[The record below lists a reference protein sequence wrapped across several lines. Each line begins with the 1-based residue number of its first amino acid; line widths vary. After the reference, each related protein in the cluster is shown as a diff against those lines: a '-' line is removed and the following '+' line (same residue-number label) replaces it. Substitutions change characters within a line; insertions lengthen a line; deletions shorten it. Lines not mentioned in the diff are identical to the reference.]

1 MGRDIGKLTHVK
13 IANAKKPGTYAD
25 GGNLYL
31 QVSIWQTK
39 SWVFRYMIDG
49 KRQQMGLGSLHT
61 VSLAEARTRA
71 RQMRQLILDGKDP
84 LQMKREAVV
93 ARRLAKIK
101 LKTFKECALE
111 YLTAKVVDTAMRS
124 DSHRKQW
131 RETLEQYAF
140 PVIGDLPVAA
150 IDTPAVLNVLQPIW
164 ERIPDTA
171 SRLRGRI
178 ERVLAFAQVQGYRSG
193 DNPAR
198 WRGHLKEMFPA
209 KGKQENLAALP
220 FDQLPAFMA
229 ALRKTDTLA
238 ARALEFTIL
247 TAARTGEVINAT
259 WDEIDG
265 NVWTI
270 PAEHMKAGDEHVVP
284 LSDRA
289 VEILKSMP
297 SAAGRIFN
305 IGHNA
310 MWNLL
315 KTMRRD
321 CTVHGFRSSFRDW
334 SGDRTAYSHEVIE
347 FSLAHGIPNKA
358 SAAYRRYR
366 ALDKRRRL
374 MADWSRYCESRP
386 QDSTNVLAMRSNRR

>member
-31 QVSIWQTK
+31 QVSVWGTK

-49 KRQQMGLGSLHT
+49 KRQQMGLGALHT
-61 VSLAEARTRA
+61 VNLSEARARA
-71 RQMRQLILDGKDP
+71 REHRQTILDGKDP
-84 LQMKREAVV
+84 LELKREAII
-93 ARRLAKIK
+93 ARKLAKVRH
-101 LKTFKECALE
+101 KTFQECAAE
-111 YLTAKVVDTAMRS
+111 YINAKVTDTAMRS
-124 DSHRKQW
+124 DTHRKQW

-140 PVIGDLPVAA
+140 PVIGDLPVAS
-150 IDTPAVLNVLQPIW
+150 IDTPLVLKVLQPIW
-164 ERIPDTA
+164 PRIPDTA

-178 ERVLAFAQVQGYRSG
+178 ERVLAFAAVQGYRGSE
-193 DNPAR
+193 NPAR

-220 FDQLPAFMA
+220 FDQLPSFMQE
-229 ALRKTDTLA
+229 LHHIDTPA

-259 WDEIDG
+259 RDEIDG

-270 PAEHMKAGDEHVVP
+270 PAERMKAGEEHTIP

-305 IGHNA
+305 IGHNG

-315 KTMRRD
+315 KTIRRD
-321 CTVHGFRSSFRDW
+321 CTVHGFRSAFRDW
-334 SGDRTAYSHEVIE
+334 AGDRTAYPHDVIE
-347 FSLAHGIPNKA
+347 FALAHQIPDKA

-374 MADWSRYCESRP
+374 MAEWARYCYSPSVKGE
-386 QDSTNVLAMRSNRR
+386 VVALHG